1 VSDNPFENIL
11 NENDDPFAAMLTGT
25 AKPKKGLAALG
36 VPLYARDAVR
46 SVASVPS
53 DVARLLGAVGADTVG
68 DWGNR
73 TNEWLNENISPEA
86 RFDQEP
92 GRAAIQLA
100 AQALIPVPGLGL
112 ATAGAKM
119 APGIAKGI
127 VQGTARGAELAL
139 PGTSPFTKG
148 NVALNAG
155 ASIGLGVGVEEL
167 VDQAYPQQVPVP
179 QPDRA
184 VAPEIDTSP
193 RVTVP
198 SAQGQLAAAADD
210 PFADIVNTAPEGNPY
225 ARFIVDQLPWAL
237 LLGGGAAITA
247 AARRGMRRGAAADAA
262 NVQGLTQP
270 GTPNTITS
278 SNTMGEGLEAG
289 IFNNLEVLSNRL
301 NDAVKAGNITREQ
314 GDAQIATNFINLREA
329 INNDRTAEFFNTG
342 ILDGTHRV
350 QISPRSMLNEAALF
364 TPEQRTKWS
373 DLMAAA
379 DEHDVRQ
386 ESLKRVGQPGSN
398 IKLGP
403 NGEPPR
409 VALNDKSFAELKQ
422 YIADGRSDAA
432 ISAVE
437 PAYRAIMNKALDYA
451 VSEGTFGATEAAAM
465 RAMGPNYMH
474 RVVKDMT
481 IQRNNGAGMPLSTG
495 VEGNSPLN
503 ARSRAEDAGPLKMQD
518 PALAMEDGIRQTL
531 DFIHR
536 NSAIRDFA
544 KSTASNILDPTTG
557 TYVPRGNDIR
567 GVGRILPASA
577 RVADGYVG
585 IKFNDGAS
593 KLQIELD
600 QGLAAAVMPYPRTTV
615 PIFNGLRILEQNAT
629 TGPVGALLG
638 NVQAFVSIATSAA
651 TAAITAPSKLRAGYI
666 DAAIRKMTGGT
677 VNIRQLGITDPTFA
691 LQLVDSVVRDLGAHT
706 AASLADTLSRSVN
719 KNGYVAKMIG
729 PQRAQDIANAM
740 TRAYENSW
748 THYMRREGL
757 LSQGIAYAA
766 DSRPTHTNIA
776 NLSAEYAQSMPYGG
790 NAASIFD
797 VRSKAQFDEWMA
809 KTSNRATPPSLRRA
823 WHFYSRALDLIS
835 NSPQSALFRA
845 NINHMA
851 GKEKELLGLART
863 VVGDPAQYGGYK
875 AVQAATSMLT
885 YQNIAMQA
893 AHQVFKSVEREPLA
907 TAARMG
913 TLGSMLSLI
922 MLHSAISSD
931 EEALAEGRPANSVA
945 HMVTRDAN
953 DAARSFRFY
962 TGSENPEDSIR
973 IPIDGALS
981 PFFSAILAGLTEA
994 FDVTNPEFYTDRYE
1008 PLRNSIETLLDDGT
1022 WSRIRAGIGVA
1033 GVDMST
1039 PSLIRGAGQ
1048 LFAGA
1053 DMRNALSVASGPR
1066 INDTRDAP
1074 GYTQSSLNKDPIN
1087 KYAATILETMVGLG
1101 GQTLLELMRTYGYS
1115 YEIKGNA
1122 GAMSAV
1128 AEQYGLTAT
1137 SSGSSRILFGGNR
1150 RLRANDMVGDEVRK
1164 HEEKMQAIS
1173 KDFSNVAGEGTIG
1186 NMSTARPSPYGAGKE
1201 GVPPDMIE
1209 PLAAF
1214 KDLYN
1219 KLSPLRDM
1227 RKMQSDE
1234 MRDAMSSPQL
1244 RSNPTQL
1251 RKVQNEHAMNIRSIN
1266 ASIYHHIDAMEKEQQ
1281 ARTGRAVRLQDLD
1294 PLKGLDQFAALE

>member
-11 NENDDPFAAMLTGT
+11 NENGDPFAALLTD
-25 AKPKKGLAALG
+25 AVKPKKGLAALG

-53 DVARLLGAVGADTVG
+53 DVARLVGMTGAETIG

-73 TNEWLNENISPEA
+73 TNEWINENISPEA

-112 ATAGAKM
+112 ATVGAKM
-119 APGIAKGI
+119 APGIARGI

-155 ASIGLGVGVEEL
+155 ASIGLGAGVEEL

-184 VAPEIDTSP
+184 IAPEIDASP

-198 SAQGQLAAAADD
+198 SAQGQLAVAADD
-210 PFADIVNTAPEGNPY
+210 PFADIVNAAPEGNPY

-247 AARRGMRRGAAADAA
+247 AARDGMRRGAAADAA
-262 NVQGLTQP
+262 NTQGLTQP

-289 IFNNLEVLSNRL
+289 IFNNLEVLTNRL
-301 NDAVKAGNITREQ
+301 NDAVKVGNIPREAA
-314 GDAQIATNFINLREA
+314 DAQINANYINLREA
-329 INNDRTAEFFNTG
+329 VNNDRMSEFMNTG
-342 ILDGTHRV
+342 ILDNTHRV
-350 QISPRSMLNEAALF
+350 DISPRTMFNKAALL

-373 DLMAAA
+373 SLMAAA

-386 ESLKRVGQPGSN
+386 ENIVRGKMSN
-398 IKLGP
+398 T
-403 NGEPPR
+403 GEPDR
-409 VALNDKSFAELKQ
+409 VALGDKSYAELKQ
-422 YIADGRSDAA
+422 LIADGRADPTIAA
-432 ISAVE
+432 LE
-437 PAYRAIMNKALDYA
+437 QAYRAINNKVLDFA
-451 VSEGTFGATEAAAM
+451 AARGTFSVDEIAAM
-465 RAMGPNYMH
+465 RAKGPNYMH

-481 IQRNNGAGMPLSTG
+481 IQRNSGAGMPLSTG

-503 ARSRAEDAGPLKMQD
+503 ARSRAEDAGPLRMQD

-536 NSAIRDFA
+536 NEAIRDFA
-544 KSTASNILDPTTG
+544 KSTASNMLDPATG

-577 RVADGYVG
+577 RAADGYVG

-593 KLQIELD
+593 KLQVELD
-600 QGLAAAVMPYPRTTV
+600 QGLAAAAMPYPRTTV

-629 TGPVGALLG
+629 TGLVGALLG
-638 NVQAFVSIATSAA
+638 NVQAFVSTLTSAA
-651 TAAITAPSKLRAGYI
+651 TAMVTAPSKLRAGYI

-719 KNGYVAKMIG
+719 KNGYVARMIG
-729 PQRAQDIANAM
+729 PQRAQDIATAM

-776 NLSAEYAQSMPYGG
+776 NMSAEYAQSMPYGG

-851 GKEKELLGLART
+851 GKEKELVGLART

-893 AHQVFKSVEREPLA
+893 AHQVFKSAQREPLA

-962 TGSENPEDSIR
+962 TGSEDPENSIR

-994 FDVTNPEFYTDRYE
+994 FDVTNPEFYTDRYA

-1053 DMRNALSVASGPR
+1053 DMRNALSIASGLR

-1150 RLRANDMVGDEVRK
+1150 RLRVNDMVGDEVRK
-1164 HEEKMQAIS
+1164 SEEKLQAIG
-1173 KDFSNVAGEGTIG
+1173 KDFSNIAGEGTIG

-1201 GVPPDMIE
+1201 AVPPDMIE

-1234 MRDAMSSPQL
+1234 MRDSMSSPQL

-1266 ASIYHHIDAMEKEQQ
+1266 AGIYHHIDAMEKQLQ

-1294 PLKGLDQFAALE
+1294 PLKGLDQFAVLE